1 MSAASSASA
10 ATSAELMLAR
20 ERAAMAAEDSQSFI
34 AQRYFYRSAQL
45 PLPDEFFDRNYTW
58 QRAYHMQH
66 RLWLDSQEAMRG
78 ARQLLQL
85 GRHAQALLELETEL
99 NSEGEEAE
107 EDAEMS
113 TENEEAEE
121 EAQMDSNPEVD
132 DDTLEPPHE
141 RINQLVEEVLL
152 SMAQPTAAPHVQAFT
167 GRFYRLDTQ

>member
-78 ARQLLQL
+78 ARQLLLL
-85 GRHAQALLELETEL
+85 GRHAQARLELETEL

-113 TENEEAEE
+113 SENEEAE
-121 EAQMDSNPEVD
+121 VD
-132 DDTLEPPHE
+132 DDTREPPHE
-141 RINQLVEEVLL
+141 LINQLVEAVLL
-152 SMAQPTAAPHVQAFT
+152 PMAQPTAAPPVQAFT
-167 GRFYRLDTQ
+167 GSFYWLDTQ

>member
-58 QRAYHMQH
+58 QGAYHMQH

-78 ARQLLQL
+78 ARQLLLL

-113 TENEEAEE
+113 NENEEAE
-121 EAQMDSNPEVD
+121 VD
-132 DDTLEPPHE
+132 DDTREPPHE
-141 RINQLVEEVLL
+141 LLNQLVEAVLL
-152 SMAQPTAAPHVQAFT
+152 PMAQPTAAPPVQAFT
-167 GRFYRLDTQ
+167 GSFYRLDTP

>member
-58 QRAYHMQH
+58 QGAYHMQH

-78 ARQLLQL
+78 ARQLLLL
-85 GRHAQALLELETEL
+85 GRHAQARLELETEL

-113 TENEEAEE
+113 SENEEAE
-121 EAQMDSNPEVD
+121 VD
-132 DDTLEPPHE
+132 DDTREPPHE
-141 RINQLVEEVLL
+141 LLNQLVEAVLL
-152 SMAQPTAAPHVQAFT
+152 PMAQPTAAPHVQAFT

>member
-78 ARQLLQL
+78 ARQLLLL

-113 TENEEAEE
+113 NENEEAE
-121 EAQMDSNPEVD
+121 VD
-132 DDTLEPPHE
+132 DDTREPPHE
-141 RINQLVEEVLL
+141 LINQLVEAVLL
-152 SMAQPTAAPHVQAFT
+152 PMAQPTAAPHVQAFT